1 MEVMAMIRLL
11 SAFGL
16 SLGVLCGAAN
26 GLATREPAVVAH
38 CDPCRVEPGKSVIVF
53 AEARDLDGDS
63 VTYRWT
69 APAGAFADRHQ
80 RQTIWTAP
88 DVESAVAVMVAVS
101 DGRGGFASDTIRIR
115 VVPPLSVFL
124 PNRDPLALK

>member
-1 MEVMAMIRLL
+1 MEVMAMIRSL

-16 SLGVLCGAAN
+16 SLGVLCGAAT
-26 GLATREPAVVAH
+26 GEPTVVAH
-38 CDPCRVEPGKSVIVF
+38 SDPYRVEVGKSVIVV
-53 AEARDLDGDS
+53 AEGRDLDGDS

-88 DVESAVAVMVAVS
+88 DVESSVAVTVAVY
-101 DGRGGFASDTIRIR
+101 DGRGGVTSDTIRIR
-115 VVPPLSVFL
+115 VVPPLRVFL